1 MFWHSRATILLI
13 SCIQYIKRWAEF
25 DLKRSFCARFEYKA
39 IEKSIINK
47 VRAREKSI
55 NGMKKGTFTRVL
67 ASNSINT
74 CLEGEE
80 KGVDLT
86 FATSVIVYW

>member
-1 MFWHSRATILLI
+1 MRSRATILLI
-13 SCIQYIKRWAEF
+13 SCTLYFQKRWAKYG
-25 DLKRSFCARFEYKA
+25 LKRSFCARFEYKA
-39 IEKSIINK
+39 KEKSFINK

-55 NGMKKGTFTRVL
+55 NGMKKGDFTFEL
-67 ASNSINT
+67 ASKSINT